1 MKKVTIN
8 RRDSASMEEPVAKL
22 TPLPGPPPEWYMH
35 KIMMNV
41 FGRRFELTSRVEVRR
56 ITKDPTIVIEMP
68 RRRAIEQ

>member
-1 MKKVTIN
+1 
-8 RRDSASMEEPVAKL
+8 
-22 TPLPGPPPEWYMH
+22 MH

-56 ITKDPTIVIEMP
+56 ITKGPALVIEMP